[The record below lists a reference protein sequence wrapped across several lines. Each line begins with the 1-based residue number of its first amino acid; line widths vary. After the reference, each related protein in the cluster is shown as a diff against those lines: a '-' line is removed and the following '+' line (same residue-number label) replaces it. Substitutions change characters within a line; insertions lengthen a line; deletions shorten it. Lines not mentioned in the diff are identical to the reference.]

1 MTHNFQKWVDSTF
14 SPNLSQ
20 FYRMGPCNPEI
31 LMVEK
36 ECRFQTESFQVPYN
50 STTIDAFTD
59 LLSFTF
65 AVHFFSLVAY
75 AAYPYVTLH
84 PIKWRHVFQWVALRF
99 FPMLPY
105 VYIVRNL
112 VRIAVRAVVEDEL
125 AGDREENEES
135 DSLYDN
141 ASFHTVPSRLPA
153 DDITGDDMAVNTGGN
168 AHPSPRVSFYLAAA
182 MPNTSLLSVSF
193 ALYAMRLHITYGRAP
208 ATYVTAL
215 GLDYRVGW
223 LEIGALMAM
232 VESLIIHD
240 LNFTV
245 AGLIQNVLL
254 MATNRYGTLTLF
266 QAIIVSIDWFF
277 SGIGILLL
285 IIVAGVLCCR

>member
-1 MTHNFQKWVDSTF
+1 
-14 SPNLSQ
+14 
-20 FYRMGPCNPEI
+20 
-31 LMVEK
+31 MVEK

-182 MPNTSLLSVSF
+182 MRVHGETDNEKVLSIHWWIFSPTKSNQSPPIAKDVIASFLLQ
-193 ALYAMRLHITYGRAP
+193 Y
-208 ATYVTAL
+208 
-215 GLDYRVGW
+215 
-223 LEIGALMAM
+223 
-232 VESLIIHD
+232 
-240 LNFTV
+240 
-245 AGLIQNVLL
+245 
-254 MATNRYGTLTLF
+254 
-266 QAIIVSIDWFF
+266 
-277 SGIGILLL
+277 
-285 IIVAGVLCCR
+285 LCSW